1 MFFFLFKFAR
11 KKKRCPCSPFDP
23 CCHFSHFLGGN
34 PQESDTR
41 EDIDEEEGHGCNLFV
56 FCAKKIAFL
65 NSSKG
70 FGSIMSESL
79 NPALQDMIPSD
90 GLTDSGPAG
99 ANSWDNSMGQ
109 SEMSLYHSAQFSF
122 ERTTNTLLKP
132 SCGPLIIPMQ
142 AVCMHY
148 PSSPFGQLELC

>member
-1 MFFFLFKFAR
+1 
-11 KKKRCPCSPFDP
+11 
-23 CCHFSHFLGGN
+23 
-34 PQESDTR
+34 
-41 EDIDEEEGHGCNLFV
+41 
-56 FCAKKIAFL
+56 
-65 NSSKG
+65 
-70 FGSIMSESL
+70 MSESL
-79 NPALQDMIPSD
+79 NPAFDMIPSD

-99 ANSWDNSMGQ
+99 ANSLDNSMGQ

-148 PSSPFGQLELC
+148 PSSPFGLLQIRENLCQSEFAYFSPLAFQEQAT